1 MVTHTEKYREK
12 LASLLQFFW
21 NGHGSW
27 LHTLTTPNRL
37 VRLSAQGEVLYSSR
51 LTVKAKCEMDLH
63 RFPLDIQVQL
73 FFQLFIRIW
82 RLDILINDLLADTVQ
97 RECAIQILRIGIP
110 FLS

>member
-1 MVTHTEKYREK
+1 GMSMLDKIWKPDT
-12 LASLLQFFW
+12 FFW

-63 RFPLDIQVQL
+63 RFPLDIQACRLVIGS
-73 FFQLFIRIW
+73 FAYSANEMNFRWKTVGKNRGVHMDYKAIR
-82 RLDILINDLLADTVQ
+82 DLPQ
-97 RECAIQILRIGIP
+97 FELRH
-110 FLS
+110 